1 MSLAMALVVL
11 FSTMSFTVNMH
22 YCGDTLVESA
32 IFQKAKGCGMEMEKP
47 STEECSITKKN
58 CCDDKQLAIEGQDE
72 LQLQVDKITFEQQ
85 VFIASFVYTYINLF
99 EGLDSNVSTYEEY
112 KPPLV
117 IRQLYK
123 IDETY
128 LI

>member
-1 MSLAMALVVL
+1 MV
-11 FSTMSFTVNMH
+11 
-22 YCGDTLVESA
+22 D
-32 IFQKAKGCGMEMEKP
+32 
-47 STEECSITKKN
+47 
-58 CCDDKQLAIEGQDE
+58 GQDE
-72 LQLQVDKITFEQQ
+72 LQLQVDKISFEQQ

-99 EGLDSNVSTYEEY
+99 EGLDNKVSSYEAY
-112 KPPLV
+112 TPPLV